1 MVSKWIINDGIM
13 VWYNGPEWDEVAQ
26 KAFEE
31 SKDQVE
37 SYARD
42 NAPWEDR
49 TGDARAGLTA
59 EVMNTDGTIVM
70 FLFHTVE
77 YGRWLETIQN
87 GNFAIILPTLEAM
100 GPRVFA
106 EATEQVR
113 NARSGDDF

>member
-1 MVSKWIINDGIM
+1 MSNYIISDGIIA
-13 VWYNGPEWDEVAQ
+13 WYNGPEWDEVAY
-26 KAFEE
+26 KAFDQA
-31 SKDQVE
+31 KDQVE

-59 EVMNTDGTIVM
+59 EVMNNDGEIVM
-70 FLFHTVE
+70 LLFHTVT

-106 EATEQVR
+106 DATEQVR
-113 NARSGDDF
+113 NARSGDNF